1 MNFNT
6 ENQFTFNPVSD
17 EFVLFCRAEL
27 PECGNILSLSAPCVE
42 CGILLSV
49 TPDGSVAYTVTGSC
63 DYTVTVNCF
72 FPVSARTGIVSCEPL
87 KPRRVHSV
95 QRMIPLAFRKT
106 TFLRL

>member
-1 MNFNT
+1 MNINF
-6 ENQFTFNPVSD
+6 ENQFTFSPVSD
-17 EFVLFCRAEL
+17 EFVLFCRAEI
-27 PECGNILSLSAPCVE
+27 PECGKIFSLSAPRIDHGV
-42 CGILLSV
+42 LLSV
-49 TPDGSVAYTVTGSC
+49 KPDGSVAYTVTGSC

>member
-1 MNFNT
+1 MNHNI
-6 ENQFTFNPVSD
+6 ENQFTFNSVPD
-17 EFVLFCRAEL
+17 EFVLFCRAEV
-27 PECGNILSLSAPCVE
+27 PECGNLLSLPAPRVE
-42 CGILLSV
+42 IGILLSV
-49 TPDGSVAYTVTGSC
+49 TPDGSIAYTVTGSC

-72 FPVSARTGIVSCEPL
+72 FPVSARTGIVSCEPH